1 MGAFNSISEGSPKA
15 TRRGEENV
23 IFPWREIARC
33 FWATSVAKGL
43 FDSVEFLNLRKKS
56 KMCILDT
63 QCILGFLSLTG
74 HDFCGGPNTLSQEK
88 QPRVYLD
95 RAANDKQLSNY

>member
-1 MGAFNSISEGSPKA
+1 MGAFNSILEGSPKA

-56 KMCILDT
+56 KMYIWKEKVQKNT
-63 QCILGFLSLTG
+63 QMSFGERPKVQVTKFAFEESSVQCCELGR
-74 HDFCGGPNTLSQEK
+74 PI
-88 QPRVYLD
+88 
-95 RAANDKQLSNY
+95 A